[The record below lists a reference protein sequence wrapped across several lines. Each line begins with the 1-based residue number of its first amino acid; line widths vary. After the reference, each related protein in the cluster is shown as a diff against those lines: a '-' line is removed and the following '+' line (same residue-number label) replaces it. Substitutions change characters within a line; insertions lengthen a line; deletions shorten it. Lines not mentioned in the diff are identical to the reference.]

1 MIITNYQVQ
10 STLRAYGEQ
19 LAQKGRLMK
28 AISHRQATPKD
39 QVILSTESK
48 KKLMA
53 EKISTE
59 IVNQIKTGAE
69 LNTTGQQVLS
79 RVAQEYGIPLRI
91 EKQEGRAVVYKV
103 PANGSSE
110 RYRSLSPEE
119 TEELDKKLLEI
130 TRSLVYNNLA

>member
-19 LAQKGRLMK
+19 LAVKNRFVRATG
-28 AISHRQATPKD
+28 HRPASPKD
-39 QVILSTESK
+39 QVVLSTESK
-48 KKLMA
+48 KRLMA

-79 RVAQEYGIPLRI
+79 RMAQEYGFPFRI
-91 EKQEGRAVVYKV
+91 EKQEGRAVAYRV

-110 RYRSLSPEE
+110 GYRPLSPEE
-119 TEELDKKLLEI
+119 TEDLDKKLLEI
-130 TRSLVYNNLA
+130 TRSIVYNNLA

>member
-19 LAQKGRLMK
+19 LAQKGRITR
-28 AISHRQATPKD
+28 ATGQRQTPVND
-39 QVILSTESK
+39 QVTLSTESK

-53 EKISTE
+53 EKISRE

-79 RVAQEYGIPLRI
+79 RVAQEYGVTLRI
-91 EKQEGRAVVYKV
+91 EKQEGRAIAYKI
-103 PANGSSE
+103 PASGSSE
-110 RYRSLSPEE
+110 EYRSLSAEE

-130 TRSLVYNNLA
+130 TRSVVYNNLA